1 MTGEGDI
8 VLITL
13 DDKPM
18 TFARVEN
25 IAADVKPNWFQV
37 KLLLLQVPLQV
48 VTWILR
54 AAYIDGAAFTMGGHP
69 MRLEKVVCPDAPQP
83 DQHPAP
89 ASKAPGKVIS
99 LAELKKN

>member
-8 VLITL
+8 VLIHM

-18 TFARVEN
+18 TFARVEA
-25 IAADVKPNWFQV
+25 IGPDVKPNWYQV

-54 AAYIDGAAFTMGGHP
+54 EAYIDGAPYTMGGRP
-69 MRLEKVVCPDAPQP
+69 VRLEKIVCPQEPQP
-83 DQHPAP
+83 VQQKPPVANT
-89 ASKAPGKVIS
+89 SGKVIS
-99 LAELKKN
+99 LADLKKK